1 MARRCA
7 NNYWLQ
13 LSDSIQRAS
22 DSGNVRGMYE
32 EIKRATGRPVAR
44 TALLR
49 SRSGELISNRTEQLN
64 RWVEHYLDLYSN
76 VNNVSQ
82 EALDAIENLPF
93 LDALDAEPSV
103 EELNKA
109 IDILP
114 CGKAAGEVG
123 IPPEVIKSGKP
134 ALLGPLHELLCLC
147 WREGQVPQD
156 MRDAKIITL
165 YKNIG
170 DRSDCNNYRGISLL
184 SIVGKVFARVV
195 LGRLQALADRVYP
208 ESQCGFRAQRGTSDM
223 IFSLRQ
229 LQEKCQPFS
238 IKSGVKQGC
247 VLAPTLFGIFFSLLL
262 KFAFRDS
269 TEGILL
275 HTRSDGKLFNLARLR
290 ARTKVRAVL
299 IRELLFADD
308 AALSSQ
314 TEEDLQRLLGCF
326 AHACR
331 EFGLTINIR
340 ITNVMG
346 QDVVVPPSITID
358 GNQLEVAER
367 FTYLGSTISNNLS
380 LDSEIDKRIAK
391 ASSVMAK
398 LNERVWSNRQLSLHT
413 KLKVYHACVTSTLLY
428 GSETWTTYAKQENR
442 LDCFHLRCLHRILNI
457 TWEDRVTN
465 TAVLEQ
471 AGTMSMHLLLCR
483 RRLLWLGHVHR
494 MQDGRIPKD
503 LLYGELAAG
512 ARPTGRPALRFKDV
526 CKRSLKTAFI
536 DPQTWERLA
545 VDRCSWR
552 RAVREGVRRG
562 EELRSRELE
571 DKHRLRKARQQTRN
585 NMVAPSDFICANCGR
600 DCHARIGLASHSRR
614 CRQRV
619 VR

>member
-1 MARRCA
+1 M
-7 NNYWLQ
+7 Q
-13 LSDSIQRAS
+13 GVVSHD
-22 DSGNVRGMYE
+22 GN
-32 EIKRATGRPVAR
+32 
-44 TALLR
+44 
-49 SRSGELISNRTEQLN
+49 
-64 RWVEHYLDLYSN
+64 
-76 VNNVSQ
+76 
-82 EALDAIENLPF
+82 
-93 LDALDAEPSV
+93 
-103 EELNKA
+103 
-109 IDILP
+109 
-114 CGKAAGEVG
+114 
-123 IPPEVIKSGKP
+123 
-134 ALLGPLHELLCLC
+134 
-147 WREGQVPQD
+147 
-156 MRDAKIITL
+156 
-165 YKNIG
+165 
-170 DRSDCNNYRGISLL
+170 
-184 SIVGKVFARVV
+184 
-195 LGRLQALADRVYP
+195 
-208 ESQCGFRAQRGTSDM
+208 TS
-223 IFSLRQ
+223 
-229 LQEKCQPFS
+229 EPFS
-238 IKSGVKQGC
+238 INSGVKQGC

-299 IRELLFADD
+299 IRELLLADD
-308 AALSSQ
+308 AALSSH
-314 TEEDLQRLLGCF
+314 TEEDLQRLMGCF

-340 ITNVMG
+340 KTNVMG

-367 FTYLGSTISNNLS
+367 FTYLGSTINNNLS
-380 LDSEIDKRIAK
+380 LDSEIDGRIAK
-391 ASSVMAK
+391 ASSVMAR
-398 LNERVWSNRQLSLHT
+398 LNERVWSNRRLSLHT

-442 LDCFHLRCLHRILNI
+442 LECFHLRCLRRILNI

-526 CKRSLKTAFI
+526 CKRSLRTAFI

-545 VDRCSWR
+545 VDRCGWR

-585 NMVAPSDFICANCGR
+585 IVAPTGFICANCGR
-600 DCHARIGLASHSRR
+600 ACQAGIGLASHSRR